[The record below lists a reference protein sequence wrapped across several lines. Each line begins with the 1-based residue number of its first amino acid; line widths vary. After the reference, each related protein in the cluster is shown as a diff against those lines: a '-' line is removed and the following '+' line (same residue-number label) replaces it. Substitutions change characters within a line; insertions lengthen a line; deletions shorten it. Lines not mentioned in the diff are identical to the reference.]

1 MTDLIE
7 LRKNLVN
14 ERHRALV
21 ILSGDSD
28 WQNQQIES
36 LYKSHETV
44 FWVASSLTENDI
56 QEAICI
62 PNEFLKHHFECIEAK
77 RLPYYLGQEISGAV
91 IDVKQGLSADTLGI
105 VSGMIQ
111 SGGLL
116 ILLTPNLKEWASLN
130 NPENSRFLNTPFT
143 LSDAKNTFTDHLIQ
157 SWKNSNIIWL
167 EQENSDASTRRLNQ
181 NHGHNL
187 SHNLSHSVDSVYH
200 QMLPTED
207 QTHAIKAIHS
217 VAFGHRKRPL
227 VITADRGR
235 GKSSALGIAAIDCLL
250 NGKHHI
256 AITASRL
263 DQTKAAFKHAVA
275 HLETIYNPEQ
285 GLEVE
290 IIHNKP
296 GLVSFKYNNELK
308 TFEFIAPDYLILN
321 PTAADLLLVDEAAH
335 LPTPLLTDL
344 LMRHHRLAFAT
355 TQHGYEGSGRGFE
368 LRFKKQL
375 DILTPNWK
383 ACHLKE
389 PIRWAENDPLE
400 LAINHALLLD
410 ASFADIDES
419 EVFDT
424 ITPLDLNFEKIET
437 SELLDNRAM
446 LESLFGLLVQA
457 HYQTSPNDLQ
467 QLLNAPNIH
476 ILVACL
482 QQAEQMHII
491 GAVLCIEE
499 GKLNPT
505 QTRSH
510 GHLVPQLLTKNYA
523 QNDFLLLSTW
533 RIMRIAVH
541 PAYQRNGI
549 GQHLLQE
556 VEKLATLAG
565 IDYLSSSFGASE
577 ELLPFWFEQHFWP
590 LHVGVKRDKASGS
603 HNLVVAKPLTAM
615 ARQALAL
622 IQSRFQEQFPHI
634 LLESLP
640 HLPATQVWQI
650 INTFRFK
657 KRNQGLNKALINYQN
672 NTRPYESISGK
683 IWEWSIQ
690 SAHTIGNA
698 SISEQAIW
706 CDKVLKKESWQTVAH
721 QHHLSGRKGVEDAL
735 KEMIANWIPKN
746 KIANQ
751 NQSFGRS
758 ARHY

>member
-1 MTDLIE
+1 MSDLIQ
-7 LRKNLVN
+7 LRKQLLTVK
-14 ERHRALV
+14 HRALV

-28 WQNQQIES
+28 WQTQQMDS
-36 LYKSHETV
+36 LYESQETV
-44 FWVASSLTENDI
+44 FWVAATLTEN
-56 QEAICI
+56 EVKEPVCI
-62 PNEFLKHHFECIEAK
+62 PESFLKHNFECIESK
-77 RLPYYLGQEISGAV
+77 RLPYYLGQEISGAI

-116 ILLTPNLKEWASLN
+116 ILLTPSLKEWTALN
-130 NPENSRFLNTPFT
+130 NPENSRFLNTPFN
-143 LSDAKNTFTDHLIQ
+143 LSDAKNAFTEHLIH
-157 SWKNSNIIWL
+157 SLKESNVVWF
-167 EQENSDASTRRLNQ
+167 EQEADQVPSSFIHSNNSPPSEQT
-181 NHGHNL
+181 
-187 SHNLSHSVDSVYH
+187 
-200 QMLPTED
+200 LPTEN
-207 QTHAIKAIHS
+207 QTHAIKSIHS

-235 GKSSALGIAAIDCLL
+235 GKSSALGIAAVDCLID
-250 NGKHHI
+250 GKQHI

-263 DQTKAAFKHAVA
+263 DQTKAAFKHAIEA
-275 HLETIYNPEQ
+275 LNTLGKQDDSLEFELIS
-285 GLEVE
+285 
-290 IIHNKP
+290 NKP

-308 TFEFIAPDYLILN
+308 TIEYIAPDHLILN
-321 PTAADLLLVDEAAH
+321 PTAADILFVDEAAH

-344 LMRHHRLAFAT
+344 LMRHHRMVFAT

-375 DILTPNWK
+375 DIHTPDWK
-383 ACHLKE
+383 TCHLKQ

-400 LAINHALLLD
+400 QAINRALLLD

-419 EVFDT
+419 EIFDT
-424 ITPLDLNFEKIET
+424 ITPLDLSFKKIKIN
-437 SELLDNRAM
+437 ELLHNRMM

-467 QLLNAPNIH
+467 QLLNAPNIRV
-476 ILVACL
+476 LVACI
-482 QQAEQMHII
+482 EQTGKMHII

-499 GKLNPT
+499 GKLNPGKA
-505 QTRSH
+505 RAH

-523 QNDFLLLSTW
+523 QEDFLLLSTW

-556 VEKLATLAG
+556 VEKQATLARV
-565 IDYLSSSFGASE
+565 DYVSSSFGASE

-590 LHVGVKRDKASGS
+590 LHVGAKRDKASGS
-603 HNLVVAKPLTAM
+603 HTLVVAKPLTAM

-622 IQSRFQEQFPHI
+622 IQSHFQEQFPHV

-657 KRNQGLNKALINYQN
+657 KRNLGLDKALIKYQN
-672 NTRPYESISGK
+672 NSRPYESISGK

-690 SAHTIGNA
+690 SAHTIRST

-706 CDKVLKKESWQTVAH
+706 CDKILKKESWQTVAH
-721 QHHLSGRKGVEDAL
+721 QHHLSGRKGVEEAL
-735 KEMIANWIPKN
+735 KKMISNWVPKSTITQKNPRFGKPN
-746 KIANQ
+746 K
-751 NQSFGRS
+751 
-758 ARHY
+758 HD

>member
-1 MTDLIE
+1 MSDLIQ
-7 LRKNLVN
+7 LRKKLFT
-14 ERHRALV
+14 EHHRALV

-28 WQNQQIES
+28 WQTQQIDS
-36 LYKSHETV
+36 LYKNHETV
-44 FWVASSLTENDI
+44 FWVASTPAKNETK
-56 QEAICI
+56 EPVCI
-62 PNEFLKHHFECIEAK
+62 PDFFVKHDFECIESK
-77 RLPYYLGQEISGAV
+77 RLPYYLGQEISGAI
-91 IDVKQGLSADTLGI
+91 IDVQQGLSADTLGI

-116 ILLTPNLKEWASLN
+116 ILLTPSVKEWSELK
-130 NPENSRFLNTPFT
+130 NPENSRFLNTPLN
-143 LSDAKNTFTDHLIQ
+143 LSDAKNEFTEHLIR
-157 SWKNSNIIWL
+157 SWKESNIVWL
-167 EQENSDASTRRLNQ
+167 EQEVSQTPSSFIHSNDFTS
-181 NHGHNL
+181 NH
-187 SHNLSHSVDSVYH
+187 
-200 QMLPTED
+200 QTLPTES

-235 GKSSALGIAAIDCLL
+235 GKSSVLGIAAVDCLL
-250 NGKHHI
+250 DGKQHI

-263 DQTKAAFKHAVA
+263 DQTKAAFKHAIEA
-275 HLETIYNPEQ
+275 LNTLSKQ
-285 GLEVE
+285 GNSPLIEF
-290 IIHNKP
+290 ISNKS

-308 TFEFIAPDYLILN
+308 TIEFIAPDHLILN
-321 PTAADLLLVDEAAH
+321 PTAADILLVDEAAH

-344 LMRHHRLAFAT
+344 LMRHHRLVFAT

-375 DILTPNWK
+375 DTHTPDWK
-383 ACHLKE
+383 ICQLKQ

-400 LAINHALLLD
+400 HAINHALLLD
-410 ASFADIDES
+410 ASLADIDES
-419 EVFDT
+419 EIFDT
-424 ITPLDLNFEKIET
+424 ITPLDLSFKKVNIN
-437 SELLDNRAM
+437 ELLNNRTM

-476 ILVACL
+476 VVVACVE
-482 QQAEQMHII
+482 QAGKMHII

-499 GKLNPT
+499 GKLNPG
-505 QTRSH
+505 QARAH

-523 QNDFLLLSTW
+523 QDDFLLLSTW

-556 VEKLATLAG
+556 VEKLATLASV
-565 IDYLSSSFGASE
+565 DYLSSSFGATE

-622 IQSRFQEQFPHI
+622 IQSHFQEQFPHL

-640 HLPATQVWQI
+640 YLPATQVWQI

-657 KRNQGLNKALINYQN
+657 KRNIGLDKVLINYQD

-683 IWEWSIQ
+683 IWEWSLQ
-690 SAHTIGNA
+690 SADTIRGA

-706 CDKVLKKESWQTVAH
+706 CDKILKKESWQTVAH
-721 QHHLSGRKGVEDAL
+721 QHHLSGRKGVEEAI
-735 KEMIANWIPKN
+735 KKMIANWVPKSAIN
-746 KIANQ
+746 HQ
-751 NQSFGRS
+751 NPRFGKPT
-758 ARHY
+758 RHY

>member
-1 MTDLIE
+1 MSDLIQ
-7 LRKNLVN
+7 LRKNLFT
-14 ERHRALV
+14 EHHRALV

-28 WQNQQIES
+28 WQNQQIDS

-44 FWVASSLTENDI
+44 FWVAATLTEN
-56 QEAICI
+56 EAKAPVCI
-62 PNEFLKHHFECIEAK
+62 PEVFVKHDFECIESK
-77 RLPYYLGQEISGAV
+77 RLPYYLGQEISGAI
-91 IDVKQGLSADTLGI
+91 IDVQQGLSADTLGI

-116 ILLTPNLKEWASLN
+116 ILLTPNLKEWSQLN
-130 NPENSRFLNTPFT
+130 NPENSRFLNTPLNIT
-143 LSDAKNTFTDHLIQ
+143 DAKSAFTEHLIQ
-157 SWKNSNIIWL
+157 SWKESNVIWL
-167 EQENSDASTRRLNQ
+167 EQETSPPP
-181 NHGHNL
+181 L
-187 SHNLSHSVDSVYH
+187 SFIHSNESPFSH
-200 QMLPTED
+200 QILPTED

-250 NGKHHI
+250 DGKQHI
-256 AITASRL
+256 AITASRI
-263 DQTKAAFKHAVA
+263 DQTKAAFKHA
-275 HLETIYNPEQ
+275 I
-285 GLEVE
+285 EVLNTLSKQDDSIE
-290 IIHNKP
+290 IEFINNKP
-296 GLVSFKYNNELK
+296 GLVTFKYGNELK
-308 TFEFIAPDYLILN
+308 TIEFIAPDHLILN
-321 PTAADLLLVDEAAH
+321 PTAADILLVDEAAH

-344 LMRHHRLAFAT
+344 LMRHHRLVFAT

-375 DILTPNWK
+375 GIHTPDWK
-383 ACHLKE
+383 TCHLNQ

-400 LAINHALLLD
+400 QAINHALLLD
-410 ASFADIDES
+410 ASYADIDES
-419 EVFDT
+419 EIFDT
-424 ITPLDLNFEKIET
+424 ITPLDLTFKKVDIN
-437 SELLDNRAM
+437 ELINNRAM

-476 ILVACL
+476 VLVACI
-482 QQAEQMHII
+482 QQAEKMHII

-499 GKLNPT
+499 GKLNPGKA
-505 QTRSH
+505 RAH

-523 QNDFLLLSTW
+523 QDDFLLLSTW

-556 VEKLATLAG
+556 IKKLATLARV
-565 IDYLSSSFGASE
+565 DYLSSSFGACE

-615 ARQALAL
+615 ARQALSL
-622 IQSRFQEQFPHI
+622 IQSCFQEQFPHM
-634 LLESLP
+634 LLEFLP
-640 HLPATQVWQI
+640 NLPATQVWQI

-657 KRNQGLNKALINYQN
+657 KRNLGLNQALISYQN
-672 NTRPYESISGK
+672 NSRPYETISSK
-683 IWEWSIQ
+683 IWDWSIQ
-690 SAHTIGNA
+690 SADTIRSA
-698 SISEQAIW
+698 SITEQSIW
-706 CDKVLKKESWQTVAH
+706 CDKVLKKENWQTVAH
-721 QHHLSGRKGVEDAL
+721 RHHLSGRKGVEEVL
-735 KEMIANWIPKN
+735 KQMISNWVPKN
-746 KIANQ
+746 TTTHQ
-751 NQSFGRS
+751 NPRLGKPTK
-758 ARHY
+758 HY

>member
-1 MTDLIE
+1 MSDLIQ
-7 LRKNLVN
+7 LRKKLFT
-14 ERHRALV
+14 EHHRALV

-28 WQNQQIES
+28 WQTQQIDS
-36 LYKSHETV
+36 LYKNHETV
-44 FWVASSLTENDI
+44 FWVASTLPKNEVK
-56 QEAICI
+56 EPVCI
-62 PNEFLKHHFECIEAK
+62 PEAFVRHDFECIESK
-77 RLPYYLGQEISGAV
+77 RLPYYLGQEISGAI

-116 ILLTPNLKEWASLN
+116 ILLTPNVKEWSELN
-130 NPENSRFLNTPFT
+130 NPENSRFLNTPLN
-143 LSDAKNTFTDHLIQ
+143 LSDAKNEFTEHLIR
-157 SWKNSNIIWL
+157 SWKESNVVWL
-167 EQENSDASTRRLNQ
+167 EQQVSQTPSSFIHSNDFTS
-181 NHGHNL
+181 
-187 SHNLSHSVDSVYH
+187 SH
-200 QMLPTED
+200 QTLPTES

-235 GKSSALGIAAIDCLL
+235 GKSSVLGIAAVDCLL
-250 NGKHHI
+250 GGKQHI

-263 DQTKAAFKHAVA
+263 DQTKAAFKHVIEALDT
-275 HLETIYNPEQ
+275 HSRQDNSPQIEFIS
-285 GLEVE
+285 
-290 IIHNKP
+290 NKP
-296 GLVSFKYNNELK
+296 GLVAFKYNNEFK
-308 TFEFIAPDYLILN
+308 TIEFIAPDHLILN
-321 PTAADLLLVDEAAH
+321 PTAADILLVDEAAH

-344 LMRHHRLAFAT
+344 LMRHHRLVFAT
-355 TQHGYEGSGRGFE
+355 TQQGYEGSGRGFE

-375 DILTPNWK
+375 DIHTPDWK
-383 ACHLKE
+383 TCHLKQ
-389 PIRWAENDPLE
+389 PIRWAKNDPLE
-400 LAINHALLLD
+400 HAINHALLLD

-419 EVFDT
+419 EIFDT
-424 ITPLDLNFEKIET
+424 ITPLDLSFKKVDIN
-437 SELLDNRAM
+437 ELLNNRAM

-476 ILVACL
+476 VLVACIE
-482 QQAEQMHII
+482 QAGKMHII

-499 GKLNPT
+499 GKLNPG
-505 QTRSH
+505 QARAH

-523 QNDFLLLSTW
+523 QDDFLLLSTW

-556 VEKLATLAG
+556 IEKLATLASV
-565 IDYLSSSFGASE
+565 DYLSSSFGATE
-577 ELLPFWFEQHFWP
+577 ELLPFWFEHHFWP

-622 IQSRFQEQFPHI
+622 IQSHFQEQFPHV

-657 KRNQGLNKALINYQN
+657 KRNIGLDKVLIDYQN
-672 NTRPYESISGK
+672 NRRAYESIS
-683 IWEWSIQ
+683 
-690 SAHTIGNA
+690 
-698 SISEQAIW
+698 
-706 CDKVLKKESWQTVAH
+706 
-721 QHHLSGRKGVEDAL
+721 RKSCE
-735 KEMIANWIPKN
+735 
-746 KIANQ
+746 
-751 NQSFGRS
+751 
-758 ARHY
+758 

>member
-1 MTDLIE
+1 MSDLIQ
-7 LRKNLVN
+7 LRKQLFT
-14 ERHRALV
+14 EHHRALV

-28 WQNQQIES
+28 WQTQQLDD
-36 LYKSHETV
+36 LYQNNETV
-44 FWVASSLTENDI
+44 FWVAATLTENQAKEPI
-56 QEAICI
+56 YI
-62 PNEFLKHHFECIEAK
+62 PENFVKHGFECIESK
-77 RLPYYLGQEISGAV
+77 RLPYYLGQEISGAI
-91 IDVKQGLSADTLGI
+91 IDVQQGLSADTLGI

-116 ILLTPNLKEWASLN
+116 ILLTPNLKEWPELN
-130 NPENSRFLNTPFT
+130 NPENSRFLNTPFN
-143 LSDAKNTFTDHLIQ
+143 LSDAKNAFTEHLIH
-157 SWKNSNIIWL
+157 SWKESNVVWL
-167 EQENSDASTRRLNQ
+167 EQETNQVTSSFIHSNNRRT
-181 NHGHNL
+181 
-187 SHNLSHSVDSVYH
+187 SH
-200 QMLPTED
+200 QTLPTED

-235 GKSSALGIAAIDCLL
+235 GKSSALGIAAVDCLL
-250 NGKHHI
+250 DGKQHI

-263 DQTKAAFKHAVA
+263 DQTKAAFKHA
-275 HLETIYNPEQ
+275 I
-285 GLEVE
+285 EVLNTLGNQDDSLKIE
-290 IIHNKP
+290 LISNKP
-296 GLVSFKYNNELK
+296 GLVTFKYHNELK
-308 TFEFIAPDYLILN
+308 TIEFIAPDHLILN
-321 PTAADLLLVDEAAH
+321 PTAADILLVDEAAH

-344 LMRHHRLAFAT
+344 LMRHHRLVFAT

-375 DILTPNWK
+375 DIHTPDWK
-383 ACHLKE
+383 TCHLKQ

-400 LAINHALLLD
+400 QSINHALLLD
-410 ASFADIDES
+410 ASFAEIDES
-419 EVFDT
+419 EIFDT
-424 ITPLDLNFEKIET
+424 ITPLDLSFKKVNIN
-437 SELLDNRAM
+437 ELLNNRAM

-476 ILVACL
+476 ILVACVE
-482 QQAEQMHII
+482 QAGKMHII

-499 GKLNPT
+499 GKLNPGNA
-505 QTRSH
+505 RVH

-523 QNDFLLLSTW
+523 QGDFLLLSTW

-556 VEKLATLAG
+556 VEKMATLASV
-565 IDYLSSSFGASE
+565 DYVSSSFGASE

-603 HNLVVAKPLTAM
+603 HNLVVAKPITAM

-622 IQSRFQEQFPHI
+622 IQSRFQEQFPHV
-634 LLESLP
+634 LLESLT

-657 KRNQGLNKALINYQN
+657 KRNLGLDKALINYQN
-672 NTRPYESISGK
+672 NSRPYESISGK
-683 IWEWSIQ
+683 IWKWSIQ
-690 SAHTIGNA
+690 SAHTIRSA

-721 QHHLSGRKGVEDAL
+721 QHHLSGRKGVEEAL
-735 KEMIANWIPKN
+735 KKMISNWIPTSIITQRN
-746 KIANQ
+746 PR
-751 NQSFGRS
+751 FGKPTK
-758 ARHY
+758 HG